1 MIEEAE
7 KMNVI
12 DKQNEKIIQFK
23 NKLKEKCL
31 QLKTPKANEIYSWI
45 KEKDRNDNFFTMKEL
60 EKKYNELK

>member
-7 KMNVI
+7 KMNMI

-31 QLKTPKANEIYSWI
+31 KLKTPKANEIYSWI
-45 KEKDRNDNFFTMKEL
+45 KEKDRNDNFFCKRNDNFF
-60 EKKYNELK
+60 K